1 VADVMDDDGVRHRLW
16 ILPAGAREGERD
28 EAEPDLAGRLTALA
42 SAGAITIADGHHR
55 YETALRYREERRMS
69 RSCEEDPAFDYI
81 LALLL
86 DATHEPLTVL
96 PTHRV
101 VLGAGG
107 SEDDGRG
114 LLATAESLFEVRPA
128 ARGELLAGF
137 GGEGL

>member
-55 YETALRYREERRMS
+55 YETALRYRDERRMA

-81 LALLL
+81 LALFLST
-86 DATHEPLTVL
+86 AEPLTVL
-96 PTHRV
+96 PTHRIARRV
-101 VLGAGG
+101 PDEGRRLIARAA
-107 SEDDGRG
+107 DLFDGTPADRAS
-114 LLATAESLFEVRPA
+114 LQAEFD
-128 ARGELLAGF
+128 
-137 GGEGL
+137 